1 MQRAKEAHGPS
12 VHLIIASGGNAA
24 LAAACA
30 ARSLQVRCSVYI
42 PNGALQSTLDLLRR
56 ENAEVVVGGQNYAE
70 ALRAAKTAV
79 DDEDSACVTLL
90 NSGFFPN
97 IK

>member
-1 MQRAKEAHGPS
+1 
-12 VHLIIASGGNAA
+12 VHLVIASGGNAA

-42 PNGALQSTLDLLRR
+42 PNGVAQSTLDLLRR
-56 ENAEVVVGGQNYAE
+56 ENAEVVVGGQHYAE
-70 ALRAAKTAV
+70 ALRAAKTVV
-79 DDEDSACVTLL
+79 DDEDNACVTLL
-90 NSGFFPN
+90 SSCFFPN